1 MKMKVINKMLLLALL
16 VFSAGTQAAAFN
28 PENRFDALLQQ
39 DEKQSKYGEDSVT
52 CVINISLYREFY
64 KQWKASDQTSQSI
77 KEVFKPWR
85 WVFNNCPLGS
95 ENIYVDGVNI
105 YQYRIENEKDKA
117 KKEKYIDTLM
127 MIYDQRVEYFPDH
140 YKTGK
145 SQVGAILGR
154 KGIDLYTY
162 AQDRYEDTYNTLKKS
177 VELDGN
183 AADGSVLIYYFRSVI
198 KMAKKSKID
207 STAIVD
213 VYDKAIDILDYNIK
227 GLEAAG
233 DTRWAEIYKNFKGN
247 IDATF
252 EPFATCEDLVKLFN
266 KKYKA
271 NPSDVNLLK
280 KITTM
285 LDKRDC
291 TSDPLYLNASVK
303 LHELEPSPE
312 SAYLIGRLMIKDEKY
327 NKAIPYLEQATSSSD
342 IERAHN
348 AYKLLAEVQRA
359 NKNYPRSRQ
368 MALKALELD
377 PKDGAPYITIGD
389 LYASSAKQCGDNEF
403 TSRVAYWA
411 AIDKY
416 EQAKRIDPSVA
427 ETANK
432 RIADYRVYF
441 PSLETIFFYD
451 YKEGDPY
458 TIECWFTETT
468 TIRAA
473 K

>member
-1 MKMKVINKMLLLALL
+1 
-16 VFSAGTQAAAFN
+16 
-28 PENRFDALLQQ
+28 
-39 DEKQSKYGEDSVT
+39 
-52 CVINISLYREFY
+52 
-64 KQWKASDQTSQSI
+64 
-77 KEVFKPWR
+77 
-85 WVFNNCPLGS
+85 
-95 ENIYVDGVNI
+95 
-105 YQYRIENEKDKA
+105 
-117 KKEKYIDTLM
+117 
-127 MIYDQRVEYFPDH
+127 
-140 YKTGK
+140 
-145 SQVGAILGR
+145 
-154 KGIDLYTY
+154 
-162 AQDRYEDTYNTLKKS
+162 
-177 VELDGN
+177 
-183 AADGSVLIYYFRSVI
+183 
-198 KMAKKSKID
+198 MAKKSKID

-252 EPFATCEDLVKLFN
+252 EPFATCEDLVKLFH

-271 NPSDVNLLK
+271 NPEDINLLK
-280 KITTM
+280 KITTN
-285 LDKRDC
+285 LDKRNC
-291 TSDPLYLNASVK
+291 TADPLYLNASVK

-312 SAYLIGRLMIKDEKY
+312 SAYLIGRLMIKDENY
-327 NKAIPYLEQATSSSD
+327 NKAIPYLEQATSSTD

-389 LYASSAKQCGDNEF
+389 LYAASAKQCGDNEF

-468 TIRAA
+468 TIRLPSNCRVE
-473 K
+473 KSRLHT

>member
-1 MKMKVINKMLLLALL
+1 MKVLNKMLLLAIL
-16 VFSAGTQAAAFN
+16 VLSAGVQAAAFK
-28 PENRFDALLQQ
+28 PENRFDLLPQQ
-39 DEKQSKYGEDSVT
+39 DSGQSKYGEDSVT
-52 CVINISLYREFY
+52 CVINISLYFEFY
-64 KQWKASDQTSQSI
+64 KQWKASDFTSQSI
-77 KEVFKPWR
+77 EEVFKPWR

-95 ENIYVDGVNI
+95 ENIYVNGVNI
-105 YQYRIENEKDKA
+105 YQYRIENEKDKE
-117 KKEKYIDTLM
+117 KREKYVDTLM
-127 MIYDQRVEYFPDH
+127 MIYDQRIEYFPNH
-140 YKTGK
+140 YKTGQ
-145 SQVGAILGR
+145 SQVGSILGR
-154 KGIDLYTY
+154 KGIDLYTFSP
-162 AQDRYEDTYNTLKKS
+162 DRYEETYNTLKKS
-177 VELDGN
+177 IELDGN
-183 AADGSVLIYYFRSVI
+183 AADGTVLIYYFRSVI

-233 DTRWAEIYKNFKGN
+233 DTHWAENYKNFKGN

-252 EPFATCEDLVKLFN
+252 EPFATCEDLVKLFS

-271 NPSDVNLLK
+271 NPDDVNLLR
-280 KITTM
+280 KITAM

-291 TSDPLYLNASVK
+291 TSDPLYLNASVR

-312 SAYLIGRLMIKDEKY
+312 SAYNIGKLMLKDQNY
-327 NKAIPYLEQATSSSD
+327 VKAVPYLEQATNSSD
-342 IERAHN
+342 KDRAHS

-359 NKNYPRSRQ
+359 NKNFPRSRQ

-377 PKDGAPYITIGD
+377 PTDGAPYITIGD
-389 LYASSAKQCGDNEF
+389 LYAASAKQCGDNEF

-416 EQAKRIDPSVA
+416 EQAKRVDSSVA

-441 PSLETIFFYD
+441 PSSETIFFYD